1 MRKHTALALA
11 VVTAAALAVSTGAV
25 GQGRTEFGKAEYQS
39 TCAGCH
45 GPAGKGDGQ
54 FNQFLRLKVPDLT
67 TIAERNGGVFP
78 AERLYAIIDGRA
90 EVPGHG
96 TAQMPIWGN
105 VYNDRA
111 VDYYKGFAHNPEQFV
126 RVRILSLIDYIYS
139 LQTRR

>member
-1 MRKHTALALA
+1 MRKHEVL
-11 VVTAAALAVSTGAV
+11 AAAVAVAAMVLATDTMA
-25 GQGRTEFGKAEYQS
+25 QGRTELGRTEYMS

-45 GPAGKGDGQ
+45 GPAGRGDGQ
-54 FNQFLRLKVPDLT
+54 YNQFLRLKVPDLT

-105 VYNDRA
+105 VYNERA
-111 VDYYKGFAHNPEQFV
+111 VEYYKGFAHNPEQFI
-126 RVRILSLIDYIYS
+126 RVRILALIDYIYS